1 MGRTRE
7 RRRRRPIASLPL
19 EEGMADDIAAPE
31 TTPQQY
37 REPAKLIRW
46 QAEAV
51 TNADT
56 RARLLKIAQEFDT
69 LADSIERSRWG

>member
-1 MGRTRE
+1 
-7 RRRRRPIASLPL
+7 
-19 EEGMADDIAAPE
+19 MADDVAAPE

-37 REPAKLIRW
+37 WEQAKLIRW

-56 RARLLKIAQEFDT
+56 RARLLKIAQEFDS
-69 LADSIERSRWG
+69 LADSKERSRRG